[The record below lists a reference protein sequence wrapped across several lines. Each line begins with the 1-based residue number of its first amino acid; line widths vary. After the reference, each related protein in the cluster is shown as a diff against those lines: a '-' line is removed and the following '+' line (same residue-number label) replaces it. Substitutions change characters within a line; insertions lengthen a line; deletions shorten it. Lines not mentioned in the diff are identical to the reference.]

1 MNTVYYYLKKH
12 YRLLSLIGIVV
23 FVMVAFKSKDNYREV
38 TNTSF
43 GAGEKLAYRVHYGFI
58 NAAEAEIEVGRAIVK
73 VNNRPCYKVNVS
85 GKTVGAFDLVSRVR
99 DTWRSYIDTSAIL
112 PQMFYQKIEE
122 NKYRKE
128 ETVTFNHGSDV
139 AYAEKKGEKK
149 SFRVPNNIHD
159 VISGYY
165 FLRTLNF
172 ENIKVGNVVEVPTFF
187 ADEVYPMRVKYGG
200 KGVVK
205 TRFGKI
211 NVIKLNPILPE
222 NKLFKGEN
230 SIRIWVSDDEN
241 KVPVKVEVDLWIG
254 AIEMDLQTYK
264 GLRQPFKWL

>member
-1 MNTVYYYLKKH
+1 
-12 YRLLSLIGIVV
+12 
-23 FVMVAFKSKDNYREV
+23 
-38 TNTSF
+38 
-43 GAGEKLAYRVHYGFI
+43 
-58 NAAEAEIEVGRAIVK
+58 
-73 VNNRPCYKVNVS
+73 
-85 GKTVGAFDLVSRVR
+85 
-99 DTWRSYIDTSAIL
+99 
-112 PQMFYQKIEE
+112 
-122 NKYRKE
+122 
-128 ETVTFNHGSDV
+128 
-139 AYAEKKGEKK
+139 
-149 SFRVPNNIHD
+149 

-172 ENIKVGNVVEVPTFF
+172 DNIKIGEVVEVPTFF
-187 ADEVYPMRVKYGG
+187 SGEVYPMRVKYGG